1 MRQVVAYKNVKNNA
15 NYYTIALKVV
25 ALAHEMF
32 QLQGFDW
39 ESFCVVL
46 DKKSLTRGCRT
57 WRFGCFN
64 DAVLI

>member
-1 MRQVVAYKNVKNNA
+1 MP

-57 WRFGCFN
+57 WRLGCFN
-64 DAVLI
+64 VAVLI

>member
-1 MRQVVAYKNVKNNA
+1 MRQVVAYKNVKNNGKLLYHRSKSGRA
-15 NYYTIALKVV
+15 CTRDVPATRLC
-25 ALAHEMF
+25 
-32 QLQGFDW
+32 W

-46 DKKSLTRGCRT
+46 DKKSLMRGCRT